1 MQGIF
6 VKYETHLQAKLIL
19 VILSISQGLVIC
31 VNERRI
37 VLASGSPRRRELLAG
52 IGLPFD
58 VIVSQVD
65 ETVDEKMDPP
75 ALVQELAYRKAHE
88 VAKSLKYGLVIGA
101 DTIVVLDDEV
111 LGKPADVQDAI
122 RMLTRLQGRTHS
134 VYSGVALID
143 AETSEKRIAYSRTDV
158 KMRALTASEIERYV
172 STGEPM
178 DKAGSYAIQ
187 GIGAILI
194 DSIQGDYFTVVGL
207 PLALLASML
216 STFDIDVL
224 GT

>member
-6 VKYETHLQAKLIL
+6 VKYETQLQAKLIL
-19 VILSISQGLVIC
+19 VILTISQGLVIC

-52 IGLPFD
+52 IGLSFD
-58 VIVSQVD
+58 VIVSHVD
-65 ETVDEKMDPP
+65 ETVDEEMDPP
-75 ALVQELAYRKAHE
+75 ALVQELAYRKAHD

-101 DTIVVLDDEV
+101 DTIVVIDDEV
-111 LGKPADVQDAI
+111 LGKPTDVQDAI
-122 RMLTRLQGRTHS
+122 RMLSRLQGRTHS
-134 VYSGVALID
+134 VYSGIAIID
-143 AETSEKRIAYSRTDV
+143 AKTSEKRIAYSRTDV
-158 KMRALTASEIERYV
+158 KMRSLSASEIERYV

-207 PLALLASML
+207 PLSLLASML